1 MYQDYWHHWED
12 VVTGYLLGITVA
24 YCFYRSLY
32 PPLTSSRSDVPTSE
46 YHARHHVERSKA
58 YGADSSYQVEK
69 RQSRSDAPPN
79 YRMRGEPAEREITE
93 ATPLM
98 MSTNV

>member
-1 MYQDYWHHWED
+1 MLA
-12 VVTGYLLGITVA
+12 GYLLGITVA

-46 YHARHHVERSKA
+46 YHARHHVDRSKA
-58 YGADSSYQVEK
+58 YGGADGMYPVEK
-69 RQSRSDAPPN
+69 RQSRSEAPSG
-79 YRMRGEPAEREITE
+79 YRMRGEAAEREITE

>member
-1 MYQDYWHHWED
+1 MA
-12 VVTGYLLGITVA
+12 GYLLGITVA
-24 YCFYRSLY
+24 HCFYRSLY

-46 YHARHHVERSKA
+46 YHARHVDRSKS
-58 YGADSSYQVEK
+58 YGGMDASYTAEK
-69 RQSRSDAPPN
+69 RQSRSDAPSG
-79 YRMRGEPAEREITE
+79 YRARGEAPEREITE